1 MLRSAAATPSLTSLA
16 SGLSSLPIAEPTARK
31 RHAPQGTGGAPGA
44 VGPGVSAG
52 DQHRSG
58 SSAPVPLGDG
68 RLDRG
73 ARSTLHADAVIAV
86 AGDRVDVTETLH
98 VLVDGVA
105 DRGEDIDD
113 GAGGFARGVV
123 GGGNRLI
130 VLVPACVDLVD
141 RGG

>member
-1 MLRSAAATPSLTSLA
+1 M
-16 SGLSSLPIAEPTARK
+16 ARK

-44 VGPGVSAG
+44 VGPGIRAG
-52 DQHRSG
+52 DQHCAG

-68 RLDRG
+68 RLNRG
-73 ARSTLHADAVIAV
+73 ARSTLHPDAVIAV
-86 AGDRVDVTETLH
+86 AGDRVDITETLH

-105 DRGEDIDD
+105 DRGEDIDG
-113 GAGGFARGVV
+113 GAGGFTRGVV

-130 VLVPACVDLVD
+130 VLIPACVDLVD